1 MILVFF
7 SEKKD
12 SSSYFLNQK
21 IPMKKF
27 PFPPKNVKPFS
38 HMDMKG
44 GKKDLRSFRLNL
56 KNAFLAKKMPF
67 WFVVQRLQQKNI
79 KNGVLIILYLFQLN
93 ENSVLLRF
101 SFPIIFHFEFRLKVT
116 INQSFPSTVNPPSK
130 SIKVCQINEKGN
142 FRRISDCY
150 PNLRFPD
157 WILIPTAC

>member
-7 SEKKD
+7 SDKKD

-56 KNAFLAKKMPF
+56 KKCLFGQKNAFLIRSA
-67 WFVVQRLQQKNI
+67 V
-79 KNGVLIILYLFQLN
+79 
-93 ENSVLLRF
+93 E
-101 SFPIIFHFEFRLKVT
+101 
-116 INQSFPSTVNPPSK
+116 
-130 SIKVCQINEKGN
+130 
-142 FRRISDCY
+142 
-150 PNLRFPD
+150 
-157 WILIPTAC
+157 